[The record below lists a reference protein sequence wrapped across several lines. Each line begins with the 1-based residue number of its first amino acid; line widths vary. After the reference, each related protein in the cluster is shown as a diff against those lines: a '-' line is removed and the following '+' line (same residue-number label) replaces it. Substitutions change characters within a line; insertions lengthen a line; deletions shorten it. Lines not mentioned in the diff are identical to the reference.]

1 MIKNKNI
8 LITGGAGFIG
18 SHLVELLLKEGNFII
33 ILDNFN
39 DYYEGKEA
47 NIQSVI
53 KNYEAKDYHLIRGD
67 VTEKDIFNKIT
78 MNVDIIFN
86 LAAQAGVRYSIEN
99 ASEVAQNNILG
110 VVNVLDYGVKNDI
123 EKVVHAS
130 SSSVYGNPLYTP
142 LDEDHPKNPISP
154 YAVSKLCGE
163 LYCDYYYK
171 EYNLP
176 VTSLRFYTV
185 YGPRGRP
192 DMAIRKFFNLMFQ
205 DKEITIYGDG
215 TQLRDYTYISD
226 IVNGLCLA
234 AEKTES
240 PGQVFNL
247 GYSNPISVNDLVE
260 KMYAIS
266 GKSKKVKYIESQQ
279 GDVNITYSNTEKAK
293 KILNYHPQI
302 NIDEGLKKTYEW
314 QKKNQLTKL

>member
-18 SHLVELLLKEGNFII
+18 SHLVELLIKEGNFII

-39 DYYEGKEA
+39 NYYEGKDA
-47 NIQSVI
+47 NIQSVV
-53 KNYEAKDYHLIRGD
+53 KNYEAKDYHIIRGD
-67 VTEKDIFNKIT
+67 ITNKEIFTKIKV
-78 MNVDIIFN
+78 NVDIVFN

-99 ASEVAQNNILG
+99 ASEVAQNNILSIL
-110 VVNVLDYGVKNDI
+110 NVLIYAVENDI
-123 EKVVHAS
+123 GKVVHAS

-163 LYCDYYYK
+163 HYCNYYFR

-205 DKEITIYGDG
+205 NKDITIFGDG

-226 IVNGLCLA
+226 IVKGLYLA

-240 PGQVFNL
+240 AGQAFNL
-247 GYSNPISVNDLVE
+247 GYSSPISVNDLVE

-266 GKSKKVKYIESQQ
+266 AKQKKVKYIKSQQ

-293 KILNYHPQI
+293 KFLNYHPQV

-314 QKKNQLTKL
+314 QKNYYP

>member
-18 SHLVELLLKEGNFII
+18 SHLVELLIKEGNFII
-33 ILDNFN
+33 VLDNFN
-39 DYYEGKEA
+39 DYYEGKDK
-47 NIQSVI
+47 NIQSVV
-53 KNYEAKDYHLIRGD
+53 KNYEAKDYHIIRGD
-67 VTEKDIFNKIT
+67 ITKKDIFNKIT
-78 MNVDIIFN
+78 VNVDLIFN

-99 ASEVAQNNILG
+99 ASEVAQNNILS
-110 VVNVLDYGVKNDI
+110 VVNVLDYAVEDDI
-123 EKVVHAS
+123 GKVVHAS

-142 LDEDHPKNPISP
+142 LDENHPKNPISP

-163 LYCDYYYK
+163 LYCDYYFR
-171 EYNLP
+171 EYNLL

-192 DMAIRKFFNLMFQ
+192 DMAIRNFFNLMFQ
-205 DKEITIYGDG
+205 DKDITIYGDG

-226 IVNGLCLA
+226 IVNGLYLA
-234 AEKTES
+234 AEKKES
-240 PGQVFNL
+240 AGQVFNL
-247 GYSNPISVNDLVE
+247 GYSSPISVNDLVE

-279 GDVNITYSNTEKAK
+279 GDVDITYSNTEKAK
-293 KILNYHPQI
+293 KILNYHPQV

-314 QKKNQLTKL
+314 QKKTQPEEY